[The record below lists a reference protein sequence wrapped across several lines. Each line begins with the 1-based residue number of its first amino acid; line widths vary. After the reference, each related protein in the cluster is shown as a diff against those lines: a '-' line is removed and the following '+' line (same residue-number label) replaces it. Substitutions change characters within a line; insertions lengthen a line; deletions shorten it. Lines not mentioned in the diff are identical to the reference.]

1 MRIKHKRKYGSFQIM
16 LTIGTL
22 LVVILAVAFLLLAFI
37 VFDINLQ
44 IVLNAAGT
52 RRYSYLI
59 GFILLLCAALTIGV
73 SYIIT
78 RMQLRPL
85 RQLQAGMKALASGEF
100 SYRLDT
106 PTLTPDEF
114 KELHDCFN
122 IMALELESTELL
134 RRDFINSFSHEFK
147 TPIVSIR
154 GFAKILQSKTA
165 TPQQEQEYLKIIVD
179 ESERLSTLSQN
190 VLYLCKV
197 ENQTILSHTE
207 QYDLTEQIRQTIL
220 SLQNQW
226 EKKHLDFEMNMDD
239 VCFTCNRELMGQMW
253 LNLIDNAVKYSP
265 QNSTIFM
272 TLCEKPKQICF
283 SITDQGD
290 GIDDAE
296 QKRIFDKF
304 YQCDASHAA
313 QGNGIGLSIV
323 KRVAEIHGGSVAVTS
338 RIGEG
343 STFTV
348 TLPL

>member
-1 MRIKHKRKYGSFQIM
+1 M

-22 LVVILAVAFLLLAFI
+22 LVVILAAAFLLLAFI
-37 VFDINLQ
+37 VFDINFQ
-44 IVLNAAGT
+44 VVLNAAGT

-78 RMQLRPL
+78 RIQLKPL
-85 RQLQAGMKALASGEF
+85 RQLQAGMKALANGEF

-106 PTLTPDEF
+106 AALTPNEF
-114 KELHDCFN
+114 HELHDCFN
-122 IMALELESTELL
+122 IMAIELESTELL

-154 GFAKILQSKTA
+154 GFAKILQSKTS
-165 TPQQEQEYLKIIVD
+165 TPQQEEEYIKIIVD
-179 ESERLSTLSQN
+179 ESERLSKLSQN
-190 VLYLCKV
+190 VLNLCKV

-207 QYDLTEQIRQTIL
+207 QYNLAEQIRQTIL

-226 EKKHLDFEMNMDD
+226 EQKKLDFELNIEDIS
-239 VCFTCNRELMGQMW
+239 FTCNRELMGQLW
-253 LNLIDNAVKYSP
+253 LNLIDNAIKFSP
-265 QNSTIFM
+265 GNSTI
-272 TLCEKPKQICF
+272 LVLLKEKSNHIIF
-283 SITDQGD
+283 SITDYGV
-290 GIDDAE
+290 GIDDAD
-296 QKRIFDKF
+296 QKWIFDKF
-304 YQCDASHAA
+304 YQCDTSHAI

-323 KRVAEIHGGSVAVTS
+323 KRVAEMHGGKVAVTS

-348 TLPL
+348 TLPRR